1 MPIFAI
7 KSQSGTV
14 TLADPAG
21 DYRAAKKLEQYR
33 LSGEAIYYP
42 GFPGTWYL
50 PFQAV
55 TKAVCRN
62 TGLPVSGCC
71 GKELP
76 VTKVRLYYDEESW
89 QDFTFEKEGNARKL
103 LEALGE
109 GTEVDAR

>member
-7 KSQSGTV
+7 KSQSKQAA
-14 TLADPAG
+14 LEDAAG
-21 DYRAAKKLEQYR
+21 DYRDAKRVEQYR
-33 LSGEAIYYP
+33 VSGSAIYYP
-42 GFPGTWYL
+42 GFPGTWYI

-76 VTKVRLYYDEESW
+76 VTKVRLYYDGEFY
-89 QDFTFEKEGNARKL
+89 QDFTFEKEGNAKRL
-103 LEALGE
+103 LEALGGE
-109 GTEVDAR
+109 TEVDVK